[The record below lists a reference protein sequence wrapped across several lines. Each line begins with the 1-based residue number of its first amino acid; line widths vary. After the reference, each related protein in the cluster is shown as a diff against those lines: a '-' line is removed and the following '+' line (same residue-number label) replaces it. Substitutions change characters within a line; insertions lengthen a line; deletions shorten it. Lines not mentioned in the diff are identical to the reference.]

1 MAIEAA
7 RQAEQMHMDTL
18 NEQRRI
24 VELELQQA
32 QYEATLAER
41 RYAACDPD
49 NRLIAAQLEK
59 NWEAALHRV
68 LACQTRL
75 ETVSTP
81 AADIPTPDFAKL
93 AEELTA
99 AWNAPS
105 VTMRMRQQL
114 VRALIVDIV
123 ADVDETAREVIL
135 TIHWQGGQHSQL
147 RVRKPRSGEHGCS
160 TSDEALAVIRS
171 MAAGW
176 SDQDIAA
183 SLNRM
188 GMRTGQGKTWTAHRV
203 SSIRRVRDIHAYRP
217 AEKDGEWLTMSEAAK
232 QLGVTSHAIR
242 RLIND
247 RILPAEQVMPDVPWQ
262 IRASDLRSE
271 AVAAALTRK
280 HRPCRNDVEGQIP
293 MFIEGSEGGA
303 QCPADK
309 GTSPPRLSLICSLVL
324 LGLRSARVGDLR
336 PPGGGN

>member
-1 MAIEAA
+1 
-7 RQAEQMHMDTL
+7 
-18 NEQRRI
+18 
-24 VELELQQA
+24 
-32 QYEATLAER
+32 
-41 RYAACDPD
+41 
-49 NRLIAAQLEK
+49 
-59 NWEAALHRV
+59 
-68 LACQTRL
+68 
-75 ETVSTP
+75 
-81 AADIPTPDFAKL
+81 
-93 AEELTA
+93 
-99 AWNAPS
+99 
-105 VTMRMRQQL
+105 MRQQL

-147 RVRKPRSGEHGCS
+147 RVRKPASGEHGCS

-171 MAAGW
+171 MATRW

-247 RILPAEQVMPDVPWQ
+247 RILPAEQVMPDAPWQ

-293 MFIEGSEGGA
+293 MFIEVSEGGA
-303 QCPADK
+303 Q
-309 GTSPPRLSLICSLVL
+309 
-324 LGLRSARVGDLR
+324 
-336 PPGGGN
+336 